1 MDPMEFRI
9 TTIREQ
15 LTNLAAVEL
24 RDRSLTWSS
33 GTGEE
38 SLEMVKR
45 GHGEEEILRVLR
57 EAKPG
62 ARWSSLPRAWDQP
75 AHFTRKKKYA
85 GGIAMSLQLHT

>member
-45 GHGEEEILRVLR
+45 GHGEEEILRV
-57 EAKPG
+57 
-62 ARWSSLPRAWDQP
+62 
-75 AHFTRKKKYA
+75 
-85 GGIAMSLQLHT
+85 